1 MPVGWDFEQ
10 PPVFLFGFSEVKFAG
25 LWWLP
30 RVSGGGAIL
39 PLACGFLN
47 VSGEVAE
54 GLSNPQ

>member
-1 MPVGWDFEQ
+1 M
-10 PPVFLFGFSEVKFAG
+10 FLLGFSEVKFAG
-25 LWWLP
+25 LCWSP

-39 PLACGFLN
+39 PLACGVLN